1 MELTELENIWR
12 ESDKKIADNTRLN
25 KEILKRMLM
34 SKPERRLNW
43 MKIKAV
49 YSVLSPLMFF
59 AVLLI
64 MDIVGIQFRLTVN
77 FYIGL
82 SLFVP
87 IYVINYVW
95 SIKYFLL
102 IRKIDSSDPILT
114 IKKGIAELEKYK
126 IKISKIRQLLM
137 PLAILGVLLMLFH
150 KFVFNIESIVMLVLI
165 VLVFIASTYYR
176 FKYSIFELF
185 KKLNKEI
192 EEIESL
198 EKE

>member
-34 SKPERRLNW
+34 SKPEKRLHR
-43 MKIKAV
+43 MKIKVV
-49 YSVLSPLMFF
+49 YNVLSPVILFI
-59 AVLLI
+59 VLVI
-64 MDIVGIQFRLTVN
+64 IDFQFRLTVN

-82 SLFVP
+82 SLFVF
-87 IYVINYVW
+87 IYVINYIW
-95 SIKYFLL
+95 DIKYFLL
-102 IRKIDSSDPILT
+102 IRNIDFSDKTLT
-114 IKKGIAELEKYK
+114 LKKKFAKLEKYT
-126 IKISKIRQLLM
+126 IKTSKIRHLLM
-137 PLAILGVLLMLFH
+137 PFAILAALLMLFQ
-150 KFVFNIESIVMLVLI
+150 KFVFNIESIVMLILI

-176 FKYSIFELF
+176 FRYAIFERF

-192 EEIESL
+192 EEIENL